1 VKLRIRIADDEELIR
16 KSLIKLLRDESYEV
30 DAVGTA
36 AEVLESVR
44 RDPPHVLV
52 LDLRLPD
59 GSGLDLLPRLKSMAP
74 EMKVVVI
81 TAFGDLPTAVEA
93 MRQGATDFLKKP
105 YEMHEMLLAV
115 ERLKAGLVRE
125 TQLDAFR
132 RGELEAFLKTKIVG
146 DSPAMRRIWDV
157 VAKVAASEAT
167 TVLIEGESGTGK
179 ELVARAIHFESA
191 RKSAPF
197 LALNCSSFQEQLMEN
212 ELFGHERGAF
222 TDAREP
228 KRGLVELADQGTLF
242 LDEIGDLPAAT
253 QAKLLRFL
261 EDRTFKRVG
270 GAADLFVDLRI
281 VAATNRELDPAVRD
295 GRFRQDLYYRLKVVS
310 VELPPLRERGDD
322 IILLARHFLGLYN
335 EKFRKSFQ
343 TIDPEVEEIFRSYR
357 WPGNVRELRN
367 LLERIVLLEDD
378 EVLREDHIPAEMV
391 AQVGAVPRVLR
402 DALAARGDGEDDGGH
417 LTLAE
422 IEQEHILRVLE
433 FTEGN
438 RSRAARI
445 LGISRQSLIERLKR
459 IASSPGALSA
469 DDIARARIVR

>member
-1 VKLRIRIADDEELIR
+1 VKLRVRIADDEELIR
-16 KSLIKLLRDESYEV
+16 KSLIKLLRDEGYQV

-36 AEVLESVR
+36 AEVMESVR
-44 RDPPHVLV
+44 RDPPDVLV

-59 GSGLDLLPRLKSMAP
+59 GSGLDLLPRLKALAP

-115 ERLKAGLVRE
+115 ERLKAGLARE

-132 RGELEAFLKTKIVG
+132 RGELESFLKTKILG
-146 DSPAMRRIWDV
+146 DSPAMRRIWEV
-157 VAKVAASEAT
+157 VGKVAASEAT

-179 ELVARAIHFESA
+179 ELVARGIHFESA
-191 RKSAPF
+191 RKDAPF
-197 LALNCSSFQEQLMEN
+197 LALNCSSFQEPLLEN

-242 LDEIGDLPAAT
+242 LDEVGDLPVAT
-253 QAKLLRFL
+253 QAKLLRFI

-270 GAADLFVDLRI
+270 GAADLTVDLRI

-295 GRFRQDLYYRLKVVS
+295 GGFRQDLYYRLKVVS
-310 VELPPLRERGDD
+310 IELPPLRERGDD
-322 IILLARHFLGLYN
+322 VILMARHFLALYN
-335 EKFRKSFQ
+335 EKFRKRFLSLE
-343 TIDPEVEEIFRSYR
+343 PEVEAIFRGYS

-378 EVLREDHIPAEMV
+378 EVLREDHLPSEMV
-391 AQVGAVPRVLR
+391 AQVESVPRVLR
-402 DALAARGDGEDDGGH
+402 DALAARGDEDSGG
-417 LTLAE
+417 LPTLAE
-422 IEQEHILRVLE
+422 VEQEHILRVLE

-438 RSRAARI
+438 RSRTARI

-459 IASSPGALSA
+459 IAATRGFLSGDEA
-469 DDIARARIVR
+469 ARVRFPR

>member
-1 VKLRIRIADDEELIR
+1 MKLRIRIADDEELIR
-16 KSLIKLLRDESYEV
+16 KSLVKLLREEEYDV

-44 RDPPHVLV
+44 RDPPHLLV

-74 EMKVVVI
+74 EMNVIVI

-115 ERLKAGLVRE
+115 ERLKSGIVRE

-132 RGELEAFLKTKIVG
+132 RGELEAYLKTRIIG
-146 DSPAMRRIWDV
+146 ESPAMRRIWDV
-157 VAKVAASEAT
+157 VAKVSQSEAT

-179 ELVARAIHFESA
+179 ELVARTVHFQSS
-191 RKSAPF
+191 RKDAPF
-197 LALNCSSFQEQLMEN
+197 LALNCSSFQEQLLEN

-242 LDEIGDLPAAT
+242 LDEIGDMPAAT
-253 QAKLLRFL
+253 QAKLLRFI
-261 EDRTFKRVG
+261 EDRTFRRVG
-270 GAADLFVDLRI
+270 GAGDLAVDLRI

-295 GRFRQDLYYRLKVVS
+295 GAFRQDLFYRLKVVS
-310 VELPPLRERGDD
+310 IELPPLRERGDD
-322 IILLARHFLGLYN
+322 VILLARHFLGLYN
-335 EKFRKSFQ
+335 EKFRKRFLAL
-343 TIDPEVEEIFRSYR
+343 DPEVEGIFRSYG

-378 EVLREDHIPAEMV
+378 EVLREDHLPAEMV
-391 AQVGAVPRVLR
+391 EQVEAVPRVLR
-402 DALAARGDGEDDGGH
+402 EALAARSEGEEGMS
-417 LTLAE
+417 TLAE
-422 IEQEHILRVLE
+422 VEQEHILRVLE
-433 FTEGN
+433 YAEGN
-438 RSRAARI
+438 RSRAARV

-459 IASSPGALSA
+459 IAATRGSLSSEESA
-469 DDIARARIVR
+469 RPRLPR

>member
-1 VKLRIRIADDEELIR
+1 VKLRVRIADDEELIR
-16 KSLIKLLRDESYEV
+16 KSLIKLLRDEGYQV

-44 RDPPHVLV
+44 RDPPDVLV

-59 GSGLDLLPRLKSMAP
+59 GSGLDLLPRLKAMAP

-115 ERLKAGLVRE
+115 ERLKAGLARE

-132 RGELEAFLKTKIVG
+132 RGELESFLKTKIVG

-157 VAKVAASEAT
+157 VAKVASSEAT

-191 RKSAPF
+191 RKDAPF
-197 LALNCSSFQEQLMEN
+197 LALNCSSFQEPLLEN

-242 LDEIGDLPAAT
+242 LDEVGDLPAAT
-253 QAKLLRFL
+253 QAKLLRFI

-270 GAADLFVDLRI
+270 GAADFTVDLRI
-281 VAATNRELDPAVRD
+281 VTATNRELDPAVRE
-295 GRFRQDLYYRLKVVS
+295 GGFRQDLYYRLKVVS
-310 VELPPLRERGDD
+310 IDLPPLRERGDD
-322 IILLARHFLGLYN
+322 VILMARHFLALYN
-335 EKFRKSFQ
+335 EKFRKHFLSLE
-343 TIDPEVEEIFRSYR
+343 PEVEAIFRAYR

-367 LLERIVLLEDD
+367 LLERIVLLEED
-378 EVLREDHIPAEMV
+378 EVLREDHLPAEMV
-391 AQVGAVPRVLR
+391 SQAESVPRVLR
-402 DALAARGDGEDDGGH
+402 DALASRGDEDGGG
-417 LTLAE
+417 LPTLAE
-422 IEQEHILRVLE
+422 VEQEHILRVLE

-438 RSRAARI
+438 RSRTARI

-459 IASSPGALSA
+459 IAATRGSLSGEEH
-469 DDIARARIVR
+469 VRVRFPR

>member
-1 VKLRIRIADDEELIR
+1 MKLRIRIADDEELIR
-16 KSLIKLLRDESYEV
+16 KSLVKLLRDEEYDV
-30 DAVGTA
+30 DAVGSA

-44 RDPPHVLV
+44 RDPPHLLV

-74 EMKVVVI
+74 EMKVIVI

-115 ERLKAGLVRE
+115 ERLKAGIVRE

-132 RGELEAFLKTKIVG
+132 RGELESFLKTRIVG
-146 DSPAMRRIWDV
+146 ESPAMRRIWDIV
-157 VAKVAASEAT
+157 GKVSLSEAT

-179 ELVARAIHFESA
+179 ELVARTVHFQSS
-191 RKSAPF
+191 RKDAPF
-197 LALNCSSFQEQLMEN
+197 LALNCSSFQEQLLEN

-242 LDEIGDLPAAT
+242 LDEVGDLPAAT
-253 QAKLLRFL
+253 QAKLLRFI
-261 EDRTFKRVG
+261 EDRTFRRVG
-270 GAADLFVDLRI
+270 GAADLAVDLRI

-295 GRFRQDLYYRLKVVS
+295 GGFRQDLFYRLKVVS
-310 VELPPLRERGDD
+310 IELPPLRERGDD
-322 IILLARHFLGLYN
+322 VILLARHFLALYN
-335 EKFRKSFQ
+335 EKFRKRFLAL
-343 TIDPEVEEIFRSYR
+343 DPEVEAIFRSYG

-378 EVLREDHIPAEMV
+378 EILREDHLPGEMV
-391 AQVGAVPRVLR
+391 AQFEAVPRVLR
-402 DALAARGDGEDDGGH
+402 DALAARGEGEEGMS
-417 LTLAE
+417 TLAE
-422 IEQEHILRVLE
+422 VEQEHILRVLE
-433 FTEGN
+433 HSEGN
-438 RSRAARI
+438 RSRAARV

-459 IASSPGALSA
+459 IAATRGSLASEESA
-469 DDIARARIVR
+469 RPRLPR

>member
-1 VKLRIRIADDEELIR
+1 MKLRVRIADDEELIR
-16 KSLIKLLRDESYEV
+16 KSLIKLLRDEDYQV

-36 AEVLESVR
+36 AEVLDSVR
-44 RDPPHVLV
+44 RDPPDVLV

-59 GSGLDLLPRLKSMAP
+59 GSGLELLPRLKTMAP

-115 ERLKAGLVRE
+115 ERLRAGLIRE

-132 RGELEAFLKTKIVG
+132 RGELESFLKTKIVG
-146 DSPAMRRIWDV
+146 DSPAMQRVWDV
-157 VAKVAASEAT
+157 VQKVAASEAT

-179 ELVARAIHFESA
+179 ELVARAIHFESS
-191 RKSAPF
+191 RKDAPF
-197 LALNCSSFQEQLMEN
+197 LALNCSSFQEPLLEN

-242 LDEIGDLPAAT
+242 LDEVGDLPVAT
-253 QAKLLRFL
+253 QAKLLRFI

-270 GAADLFVDLRI
+270 GAADLSVDLRI
-281 VAATNRELDPAVRD
+281 VTATNRELDPAVRE
-295 GRFRQDLYYRLKVVS
+295 GGFRQDLYYRLKVVS
-310 VELPPLRERGDD
+310 IELPPLRERGDD
-322 IILLARHFLGLYN
+322 VILMARHFLALYN
-335 EKFRKSFQ
+335 EKFRKRFLSLES
-343 TIDPEVEEIFRSYR
+343 EVEGIFRGYA

-378 EVLREDHIPAEMV
+378 EILREDHLPTEMV
-391 AQVGAVPRVLR
+391 AQVESVPRVLR
-402 DALAARGDGEDDGGH
+402 DALAARGDEDSGG
-417 LTLAE
+417 LPTLAE
-422 IEQEHILRVLE
+422 VEQEHILRVLE

-438 RSRAARI
+438 RSRTARI

-459 IASSPGALSA
+459 IAATRGSLSG
-469 DDIARARIVR
+469 DETARVRFPR

>member
-1 VKLRIRIADDEELIR
+1 VKIRIRIADDEELIR
-16 KSLIKLLRDESYEV
+16 KSLVRLLRDEGYDV

-44 RDPPHVLV
+44 RDPPHALI

-59 GSGLDLLPRLKSMAP
+59 GSGLDLLPRLKVLAP
-74 EMKVVVI
+74 ELKVVVI

-132 RGELEAFLKTKIVG
+132 RGELEAFLKTRIVG
-146 DSPAMRRIWDV
+146 EAAAMRRVWDV
-157 VAKVAASEAT
+157 VAKVAQSEAT
-167 TVLIEGESGTGK
+167 TALIEGESGTGK
-179 ELVARAIHFESA
+179 ELVARAIHFESG
-191 RKSAPF
+191 RRDAPF
-197 LALNCSSFQEQLMEN
+197 LALNCSSFQEHLLEN

-228 KRGLVELADQGTLF
+228 KRGLVELADQGSLF

-253 QAKLLRFL
+253 QAKLLRFI
-261 EDRTFKRVG
+261 EDRSFKRVG
-270 GAADLFVDLRI
+270 GAADLTVDIRI
-281 VAATNRELDPAVRD
+281 VAATNRDLDVLVRE
-295 GRFRQDLYYRLKVVS
+295 GRFRQDLYYRLNVVS
-310 VELPPLRERGDD
+310 IDLPPLRERGDD
-322 IILLARHFLGLYN
+322 VVLLARHFLALYN
-335 EKFRKSFQ
+335 EKFRKRFLSL
-343 TIDPEVEEIFRSYR
+343 DPEVEAIFRAYR

-367 LLERIVLLEDD
+367 LLERIVLLEND
-378 EVLREDHIPAEMV
+378 EVLREDHLPGEML
-391 AQVGAVPRVLR
+391 AQIEAVPRVLR
-402 DALAARGDGEDDGGH
+402 DALAGRGEEDGGME
-417 LTLAE
+417 TLAE
-422 IEQEHILRVLE
+422 VEQEHILRVLE

-438 RSRAARI
+438 RSRTARI

-459 IASSPGALSA
+459 IATMRGSLES
-469 DDIARARIVR
+469 DEHARPRLPR